1 MGDLEILEML
11 EILLTWVFKALCFL
25 LVFNANRYLCE
36 LIGKIREE
44 KGKNKSAISEVLK
57 KNWGEIDESYKMM
70 IEKQNGYNNDMSERH
85 TDD

>member
-1 MGDLEILEML
+1 MSDFEFVS
-11 EILLTWVFKALCFL
+11 ILLRWVFWALL
-25 LVFNANRYLCE
+25 LALLFNANRYLCE
-36 LIGKIREE
+36 LIGKIRGE

-70 IEKQNGYNNDMSERH
+70 IEKQNKDMSERH